1 MKHWTFQDQT
11 AASFLLILAAAVAAA
26 LLHASLIGRLA
37 FLAVGAAYVIR
48 AVPPV
53 SVQIQ
58 WGKKRARWFP
68 RVLGLSFLLYGL
80 FAHF

>member
-1 MKHWTFQDQT
+1 MKRWTFQDQT
-11 AASFLLILAAAVAAA
+11 AASFFLILAASIASA
-26 LLHASLIGRLA
+26 LLHVSLIGRLA

-53 SVQIQ
+53 VVQIQ
-58 WGKKRARWFP
+58 WGEKKARWFP
-68 RVLGLSFLLYGL
+68 RALGLSFLLYGL